1 MQAMADADSSAP
13 TPMATFVTA
22 AGEEVSAAE
31 VLRYAGSRAFV
42 LREGVWTD
50 TAFNP
55 SAMTTIDILFA
66 SEEYF
71 ALLGEHPELGP
82 AFALGQQVIVVLDG
96 TAYRVSAEP

>member
-1 MQAMADADSSAP
+1 
-13 TPMATFVTA
+13 
-22 AGEEVSAAE
+22 VSAAE

-42 LREGVWTD
+42 LRDGVWTD
-50 TAFNP
+50 TSFDPA
-55 SAMTTIDILFA
+55 ATTTVDVPFA
-66 SEEYF
+66 SDEYF